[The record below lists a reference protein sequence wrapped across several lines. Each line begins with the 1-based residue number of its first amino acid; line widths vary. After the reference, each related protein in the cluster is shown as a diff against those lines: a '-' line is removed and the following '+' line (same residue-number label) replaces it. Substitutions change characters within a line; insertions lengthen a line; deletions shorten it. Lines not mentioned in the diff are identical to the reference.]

1 MLHHYSAHVEPWYYM
16 RQTAVMSE
24 IYSQTSNSY
33 NLCDFGVYAAMGL
46 QTFILLGQHSLI
58 KLNVSRECNVLL
70 FRGCMSQKS
79 ARNKRMKGSY
89 SNSVTSDC
97 LEKLTDRRGSN
108 GRGICTVLLLEWA
121 RWWWINLLF
130 LANPPP
136 HILVDVSWCPP
147 SPTTHVLC
155 NSPHLILLFRSLSNI
170 TL

>member
-1 MLHHYSAHVEPWYYM
+1 M

-121 RWWWINLLF
+121 RWW
-130 LANPPP
+130 
-136 HILVDVSWCPP
+136 
-147 SPTTHVLC
+147 
-155 NSPHLILLFRSLSNI
+155 
-170 TL
+170 